1 MWLLKLPLA
10 MSLLHTGQCLVRGG
24 VNSARADELVVGG
37 DDVGGAAGID
47 GDTVAGDG
55 SDERDETGAVAAVG
69 VDVTGMNVRLNVRRT
84 EGETLDELPP
94 TAERVRG
101 RDI

>member
-1 MWLLKLPLA
+1 

-24 VNSARADELVVGG
+24 VNNARAAELVAGG
-37 DDVGGAAGID
+37 DDVTGTD
-47 GDTVAGDG
+47 GDTAAGDG
-55 SDERDETGAVAAVG
+55 NDDRDDTGVTAAAD
-69 VDVTGMNVRLNVRRT
+69 VDVTGMKVRLNVRRT